1 MLFLGYSRVMNYQS
15 WQGCDDPNFGY
26 GSMLKGFKD
35 SAPKTVVFNDKAS
48 VHVYMNVPDGT
59 KGWFEGQHR
68 VLFSMWETDVLPANF
83 RRWLGQYDQ
92 VLVPCQHNVELFSEF
107 HSDVSY
113 CPLGVDHK
121 FWKPLNTKKDG
132 VFRFHG
138 GGSLWKRK
146 GLDVLVKAFNALG
159 LPDAELHI
167 KAAPHARDTPS
178 ESLGANV
185 FLNRQWMTAIEQR
198 EWFNQADCFVAV
210 SRGEGFGLMPL
221 QAIASGIPTII
232 SDSTGQ
238 SQFSHLAVGVV
249 PCGKSKSEKT
259 GFWDEPDQKVLEEL
273 MMDVYRNRDQAAVK
287 AKQGVVGSKAF
298 SWGLS
303 AQKLVD
309 LIPAGTLL
317 ADPKRVPP
325 SVSVEVQVVRKVNA
339 YIGNATYVMQP
350 GETYVVPENVYDVLF
365 ASGAIR

>member
-1 MLFLGYSRVMNYQS
+1 MADSLNYQS
-15 WQGCDDPNFGY
+15 WTGCDDPKMGY
-26 GSMLKGFKD
+26 GSMLQSLKD
-35 SAPKTVVFNDKAS
+35 SAPKTVAFNLEAS
-48 VHVYMNVPDGT
+48 VQVNMNVPYAA

-138 GGSLWKRK
+138 GGSLWRRK
-146 GLDVLVKAFNALG
+146 GLDVLVKAFNALK

-178 ESLGANV
+178 GGLGPNI
-185 FLNRQWMTAIEQR
+185 FLDRQWMSLVEQR

-221 QAIASGIPTII
+221 QAIASGIPTIV
-232 SDSTGQ
+232 SNSTGQ
-238 SQFSHLAVGVV
+238 AQFADLAVGVV
-249 PCGKSKSEKT
+249 PCGKSKAET
-259 GFWDEPDQKVLEEL
+259 IGQWDEPDQKVLEEL
-273 MMDVYRNRDQAAVK
+273 MMAVYKNRDQAAVK
-287 AKQGVVGSKAF
+287 AKQGVAGSKAF

-303 AQKLVD
+303 AQKFVD

-317 ADPKRVPP
+317 NKPKRVLPN
-325 SVSVEVQVVRKVNA
+325 VFAEIQVVRKVNA
-339 YIGNATYVMQP
+339 YIGDTTYVMEP
-350 GETYVVPENVYDVLF
+350 GKTYVVPENVHDVLF
-365 ASGAIR
+365 DSGAIR